1 MQSNDSIEYIFV
13 KRKILSILLCIF
25 CREGNMGQKV
35 DWAIFFL
42 LLLYKKY
49 LDFLIYIV
57 AYWRIS
63 YWNHLKFYKQISIV
77 VKTISMFYCPC
88 RYYNRIIAIIA
99 LENVRF
105 TKHFDICGLLSFDLM
120 LLLISCISILCFACK
135 TFGELYM

>member
-1 MQSNDSIEYIFV
+1 
-13 KRKILSILLCIF
+13 
-25 CREGNMGQKV
+25 MGQKV

-120 LLLISCISILCFACK
+120 LLLISCISILCSPAKRLENDICTSINMSVYKLALFWTGK
-135 TFGELYM
+135 SISFLH

>member
-1 MQSNDSIEYIFV
+1 MYFYAFFAGMEIWVGKWI
-13 KRKILSILLCIF
+13 KR
-25 CREGNMGQKV
+25 
-35 DWAIFFL
+35 FFSW

-49 LDFLIYIV
+49 LDFLIYTV

-88 RYYNRIIAIIA
+88 RHYNRIIAIIA

-105 TKHFDICGLLSFDLM
+105 TKYFDICGLLSFDLM

-135 TFGELYM
+135 ALGELYMYQYKYVCL

>member
-1 MQSNDSIEYIFV
+1 MHFLQGWKYRSESG
-13 KRKILSILLCIF
+13 LS
-25 CREGNMGQKV
+25 
-35 DWAIFFL
+35 DFFL
-42 LLLYKKY
+42 GFYFIRNTLT
-49 LDFLIYIV
+49 YIV

-135 TFGELYM
+135 ALGELYMYQYKYVCL

>member
-1 MQSNDSIEYIFV
+1 MHFLQGWKYRSESG
-13 KRKILSILLCIF
+13 LS
-25 CREGNMGQKV
+25 
-35 DWAIFFL
+35 DFFSW

-135 TFGELYM
+135 ALGELYMYQYKYVCL